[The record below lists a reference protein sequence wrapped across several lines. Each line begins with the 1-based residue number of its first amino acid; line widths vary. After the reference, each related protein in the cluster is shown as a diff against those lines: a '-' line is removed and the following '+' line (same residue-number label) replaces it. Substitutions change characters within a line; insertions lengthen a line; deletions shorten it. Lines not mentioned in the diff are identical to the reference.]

1 MKRLHTRLAVSIV
14 AVCVAIAAC
23 GGGRPSG
30 DATPAAAPQGAAAAA
45 PAPAAAAPAPAA
57 AAAAAPAATPAVS
70 PSPAATG
77 TSGPDAAPAPP
88 PSARAAKRAAPAK
101 SAAPESAP
109 HADATPPPVAA
120 AATPVVPPPPPA
132 PRFRDVTIPAGTTL
146 ALKLT
151 TPLASDQNK
160 VEDAVTATL
169 SSPVSVDGVT
179 VLPHGA
185 EVNGTV
191 LDVKPSGRVKGLASI
206 AFRFDR
212 VHAPGETH
220 TIVTDRI
227 TREAQSTKGK
237 DAAKV
242 GIGSGPCSLIV
253 GIAGGG
259 KGAAIGSIVGGG
271 AGAGAVAATKGEEV
285 RLPPGTPVTATLREP
300 LVIRVRVE

>member
-1 MKRLHTRLAVSIV
+1 MKRLHARLAVSIL
-14 AVCVAIAAC
+14 AVCLAIAAC

-30 DATPAAAPQGAAAAA
+30 DATPAAAPQGAAAA
-45 PAPAAAAPAPAA
+45 PAP
-57 AAAAAPAATPAVS
+57 AAAAPAATPAAS

-77 TSGPDAAPAPP
+77 TSGPAAAPAPP

-101 SAAPESAP
+101 SAAPETAP
-109 HADATPPPVAA
+109 HPEATPPPAAA

-169 SSPVSVDGVT
+169 TSPISVDGVT
-179 VLPHGA
+179 VIPHGA

-242 GIGSGPCSLIV
+242 GIGAGAGALIG

-285 RLPPGTPVTATLREP
+285 RLPPGTPVTATLREA
-300 LVIRVRVE
+300 LVVRIRIE

>member
-1 MKRLHTRLAVSIV
+1 MKRLHARLAVSIL
-14 AVCVAIAAC
+14 AVCLAIAAC

-45 PAPAAAAPAPAA
+45 PAPAAAAPATAEAA
-57 AAAAAPAATPAVS
+57 S

-77 TSGPDAAPAPP
+77 TSGPAAAPAPP

-101 SAAPESAP
+101 SAAPETAP
-109 HADATPPPVAA
+109 HAEATPPPAA
-120 AATPVVPPPPPA
+120 AAAAPVVPPPPPA

-169 SSPVSVDGVT
+169 SSPLSVDGVT
-179 VLPHGA
+179 VIPDGA

-242 GIGSGPCSLIV
+242 GIGAGAGALIG

-300 LVIRVRVE
+300 LVVRIRIE